1 MSNFSAPIECDDP
14 SLVFFLQHGAR
25 GLIFDLVF
33 QSIEDIARER
43 RGVCVSD
50 DAREQQ
56 CSARWLSSE
65 TGHKCLSFVMP
76 DASPREAVA
85 RIFAD
90 PQAVIDAMAKRSS
103 LPQGQAHG
111 ASEGLSEATVDLGVL
126 EQAQAA
132 CSPTFG

>member
-1 MSNFSAPIECDDP
+1 MSNFPAPIECDDP
-14 SLVFFLQHGAR
+14 GLVFFLQHGAR
-25 GLIFDLVF
+25 GLIFDLVV
-33 QSIEDIARER
+33 QSVEDIARER

-50 DAREQQ
+50 DAREPQS
-56 CSARWLSSE
+56 SAGWLSSE

-90 PQAVIDAMAKRSS
+90 PQAVINALAKRPS
-103 LPQGQAHG
+103 LPPAHG
-111 ASEGLSEATVDLGVL
+111 ASEGPSEATVDLGVL